1 MNESIPLPM
10 LALPSVE
17 LLLTSSA
24 SDSAAPGTELF
35 VLALLVVVVTPFSS
49 DSEARIASPLE
60 LVAKVANISL
70 SLLELATDTGS
81 SANILMIS
89 LLRALASV

>member
-10 LALPSVE
+10 LALLSVA
-17 LLLTSSA
+17 LLPVS
-24 SDSAAPGTELF
+24 SDSDNAAPGPELL
-35 VLALLVVVVTPFSS
+35 VLALLVVRTPFSS
-49 DSEARIASPLE
+49 DNEARIASPLE